1 MDNTVAITRDLLLN
15 TFEVEPVKIS
25 ENPEEIFKQL
35 TTQIAWMIEH
45 KLDFLLSLLY
55 RLDVS
60 EQKINLALA
69 PQSPVPADQA
79 LAILILE
86 RQKQRMETKERY
98 RQFTQNKGENDW

>member
-25 ENPEEIFKQL
+25 ENPEEIFEQL
-35 TTQIAWMIEH
+35 TSQIAWMIEH

-55 RLDVS
+55 RLDVA
-60 EQKINLALA
+60 EEKINLALT
-69 PQSPVPADQA
+69 PQSPIPADQA
-79 LAILILE
+79 LALLILE

-98 RQFTQNKGENDW
+98 RQFTQSKGENDW